1 MRIGTRD
8 CHLGTAGCRTF
19 PGRYGYD
26 SSNDQIAVRVDG
38 AALRLMLISVCLLIA
53 LSQAEAQAVPEKIV
67 GIGAAS
73 CQEFVQESAS
83 DPKSERNYLAWMQ
96 GYMSGIVI
104 GRPPKTNEGIDLNP
118 KEFTLKAQLTFL
130 RNYCLS
136 APSAPFAEAVE
147 ALFKSLRILSAT

>member
-1 MRIGTRD
+1 MASWHCG
-8 CHLGTAGCRTF
+8 GRTL

-26 SSNDQIAVRVDG
+26 SSNDQIAVRVYG
-38 AALRLMLISVCLLIA
+38 AALRLMLISGCLLIA
-53 LSQAEAQAVPEKIV
+53 LCQAEAQAMPEKLV

-83 DPKSERNYLAWMQ
+83 DPKSERNYLAWRQ
-96 GYMSGIVI
+96 VYMSGFVI
-104 GRPPKTNEGIDLNP
+104 GRPPKIDEGIDLNP
-118 KEFTLKAQLTFL
+118 KDFNLKAQLTFL

-147 ALFKSLRILSAT
+147 ALFKRLRILSAT